1 MTKPPRPTASRRVA
15 SSIDKLPEELRSLIG
30 DLRQQGVSIDDI
42 LEKLREL
49 GADVSRSALGR
60 HVKGLAEVGEQL
72 RRSRE
77 IATALVSRFGE
88 DADNRV
94 GRLNIELMHG
104 LVMQAITASVEG
116 EDGASVPVTFNAEE
130 TMFLARS
137 LQSLA
142 SAQKIDTDRLL
153 KVRTETAKEAAK
165 AVETVG
171 KAKGLTKETMDA
183 IKHAVLGIA

>member
-1 MTKPPRPTASRRVA
+1 MAKTPRRVP
-15 SSIDKLPEELRSLIG
+15 SSIDKLPVEVRELIG
-30 DLRQQGVSIDDI
+30 RLREQGATIDDI
-42 LEKLREL
+42 LAKLGEL
-49 GADVSRSALGR
+49 EVEVSRSALGR

-77 IATALVSRFGE
+77 IATALVGRFGD

-104 LVMQAITASVEG
+104 IVMQMLTGNPDETG
-116 EDGASVPVTFNAEE
+116 EAGPVQFDAED

-153 KVRTETAKEAAK
+153 KVRMETAKEAVK
-165 AVETVG
+165 AVKKV
-171 KAKGLTKETMDA
+171 ASDRGLTADTVDA
-183 IKHAVLGIA
+183 ISRAVLGVA

>member
-1 MTKPPRPTASRRVA
+1 MAKSPRRVP
-15 SSIDKLPEELRSLIG
+15 SSIDKLPTEVRELIG
-30 DLRQQGVSIDDI
+30 RLRDSGRTIDEI
-42 LEKLREL
+42 MEKLAEL
-49 GADVSRSALGR
+49 DVDVSRSALGR

-77 IATALVSRFGE
+77 IATALVGRFGE

-104 LVMQAITASVEG
+104 IVMQMLTGSPG
-116 EDGASVPVTFNAEE
+116 ETGEAGPVTFDPEE

-153 KVRTETAKEAAK
+153 KVRVETAKEAAK

>member
-1 MTKPPRPTASRRVA
+1 MAKAKAAPRRPST
-15 SSIDKLPEELRSLIG
+15 IDKLPTELKELIG
-30 DLRQQGVSIDDI
+30 RLREQGVTIDDI
-42 LEKLREL
+42 LAKLNEL

-104 LVMQAITASVEG
+104 LVMQAITASAEG
-116 EDGASVPVTFNAEE
+116 EDGQAQAVTFTPED

-142 SAQKIDTDRLL
+142 SAQKADADRTL
-153 KVRTETAKEAAK
+153 KVRQEVAKEMAREASKKLETAVNSGDIQREAMIQAK
-165 AVETVG
+165 R
-171 KAKGLTKETMDA
+171 
-183 IKHAVLGIA
+183 ILGFD